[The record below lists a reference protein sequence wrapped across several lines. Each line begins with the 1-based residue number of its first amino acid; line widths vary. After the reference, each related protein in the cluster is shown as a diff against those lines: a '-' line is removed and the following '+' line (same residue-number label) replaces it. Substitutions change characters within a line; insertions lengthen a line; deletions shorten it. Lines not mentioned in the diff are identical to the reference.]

1 METKIISYSNAFQF
15 IVYNSFQF
23 IFGNQMNTN
32 NKIERIQ
39 YAFVWTRSIVPI
51 DDASHRTFDMMPYII
66 PYALDNIVF
75 YILWVLTDQ
84 P

>member
-1 METKIISYSNAFQF
+1 MKKRKIKKEELRKIKASEKISIKEGCGAGVMEG
-15 IVYNSFQF
+15 
-23 IFGNQMNTN
+23 FGN
-32 NKIERIQ
+32 K
-39 YAFVWTRSIVPI
+39 
-51 DDASHRTFDMMPYII
+51 YII